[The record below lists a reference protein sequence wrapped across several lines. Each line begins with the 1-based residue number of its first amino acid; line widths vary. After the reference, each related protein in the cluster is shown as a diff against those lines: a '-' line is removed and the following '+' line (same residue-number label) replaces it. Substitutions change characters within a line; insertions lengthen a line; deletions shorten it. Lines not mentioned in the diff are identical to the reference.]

1 MFRAYLAM
9 ALVGLGLH
17 GYAQM
22 KGWSFASEAEEFR
35 SRRAAE
41 TESRTSGSS
50 GGGRSGTGS
59 SSGSGGK

>member
-9 ALVGLGLH
+9 AMVALGLH

-22 KGWSFASEAEEFR
+22 KGYSLSSEAEEFR

-41 TESRTSGSS
+41 TESRTSGSYGS
-50 GGGRSGTGS
+50 GRSGTGS

>member
-1 MFRAYLAM
+1 MFRSYLAL
-9 ALVGLGLH
+9 AFLGLVLH

-22 KGWSFASEAEEFR
+22 KGWSISSEAEEFR

-41 TESRTSGSS
+41 TESRHSGSS
-50 GGGRSGTGS
+50 GGGRTGTGS